1 MIFTDKLI
9 NKNKMFLAGEW
20 VSRDKCIEVLDPQ
33 DHSLITTV
41 PAANESDVIYTIEEA
56 KKGVK
61 IAADMP
67 THERIAILHRA
78 ADWISENKERYATTI
93 AREGSKTI
101 KEARKEVL
109 RCIETLRISA
119 EEARR
124 INGETISF
132 DQMPGSEDRIGYY
145 YRFPIGIIV
154 AITPFNDPLNLVAH
168 KVGPAIAAGNAI
180 IVKPATVTPLSA
192 LLLAEAFE
200 KAGLPPKILSVITGH
215 PGDMGD
221 SLITHSAIRMISFT
235 GGLATGKA
243 IIQKAGLKKI
253 CMELGSNSPVIVLKD
268 ADLEEAVKSTVSG
281 AFWAA
286 GQNCLGVQRIYV
298 QEGVYHDFIGKFIDR
313 TQQYRVGDKLLE
325 ETDMGPMISEKEAK
339 RVESWVN
346 EAVEKGAKLLCG
358 GKREGSFYQPTVL
371 VNVPE
376 NCKLATEEVFGP
388 VVTIYN
394 VPDLDTAISQ
404 SNRVDFGLQAG
415 IFTRDLDKA
424 FRAIRKLDVGG
435 VMVNDSSDYRID
447 AMPFG
452 GVKGSGLGREGIK
465 FALQEMTEPKVVC
478 FKVNNKTI

>member
-1 MIFTDKLI
+1 MFTDNLI

-20 VSRDKCIEVLDPQ
+20 VSRDKSIEVLDPQ

-41 PAANESDVIYTIEEA
+41 PAANERDVIYTIEEA

-61 IAADMP
+61 IAADMS

-78 ADWISENKERYATTI
+78 ADWIFENKERYATTI

-132 DQMPGSEDRIGYY
+132 DQMQGSEDRIGYY

-200 KAGLPPKILSVITGH
+200 KAGLPPKVLSVITGY
-215 PGDMGD
+215 PSDMGD

-235 GGLATGKA
+235 GGLATGKS

-298 QEGVYHDFIGKFIDR
+298 QEGIYHDFIGKFIDR

-325 ETDMGPMISEKEAK
+325 ETDMGPMISEIEAK

-371 VNVPE
+371 VNVSE
-376 NCKLATEEVFGP
+376 DCKLATEEVFGP

-478 FKVNNKTI
+478 FKVTKTI

>member
-1 MIFTDKLI
+1 MMFTDNLI

-20 VSRDKCIEVLDPQ
+20 VSRDKSIEVLDPQ

-41 PAANESDVIYTIEEA
+41 PAANERDVIYTIEEA

-61 IAADMP
+61 IAADMS

-78 ADWISENKERYATTI
+78 ADWIFENKERYATTI

-132 DQMPGSEDRIGYY
+132 DQMQGSEDRIGYY

-200 KAGLPPKILSVITGH
+200 KAGLPPKVLSVITGY
-215 PGDMGD
+215 PSDMGD

-235 GGLATGKA
+235 GGLATGKS

-298 QEGVYHDFIGKFIDR
+298 QEDIYHDFIDKFIDR

-325 ETDMGPMISEKEAK
+325 ETDMGPMISEIEAK

-376 NCKLATEEVFGP
+376 DCKLATEEVFGP

-478 FKVNNKTI
+478 FKVTKTI

>member
-1 MIFTDKLI
+1 MTIIEALTK
-9 NKNKMFLAGEW
+9 KNKMFLAGKW
-20 VSRDKCIEVLDPQ
+20 VSGDKKIEILDPQ
-33 DHSLITTV
+33 DNSLIATV
-41 PAANESDVIYTIEEA
+41 PAANEKDVLHSIEEA
-56 KKGVK
+56 KKGAK

-67 THERIAILHRA
+67 THERIVILNRA
-78 ADWISENKERYATTI
+78 ADWIYEHKEEYAMTI

-101 KEARKEVL
+101 KEARKEVV

-132 DQMPGSEDRIGYY
+132 DQMPGSEERMGYY
-145 YRFPIGIIV
+145 YRFPVGIIV

-168 KVGPAIAAGNAI
+168 KVGPAIASGNAI
-180 IVKPATVTPLSA
+180 IVKPAPATPLSA

-200 KAGLPPKILSVITGH
+200 KAGLPPKVLSVITGY
-215 PGDMGD
+215 PSDMGE

-235 GGLATGKA
+235 GGLATGQA
-243 IIQKAGLKKI
+243 IMQKAGLKKMN
-253 CMELGSNSPVIVLKD
+253 MELGSNSPVIVLED
-268 ADLEEAVKSTVSG
+268 ADLEEAVESTVSG

-286 GQNCLGVQRIYV
+286 GQNCLGVQRVYV
-298 QEGVYHDFIGKFIDR
+298 QEDVYRDFIGKFVNR
-313 TQQYRVGDKLLE
+313 TQQYRVGNKLSE

-358 GKREGSFYQPTVL
+358 GKRQGSFYYPTVL
-371 VNVPE
+371 ENVPAH
-376 NCKLATEEVFGP
+376 CKLATEEVFGP
-388 VVTIYN
+388 VVTIHS
-394 VPDLDTAISQ
+394 VPDLDTAIFQ
-404 SNRVDFGLQAG
+404 SNNVDFGLQAG
-415 IFTRDLDKA
+415 IFTRDLDRA
-424 FRAIRKLDVGG
+424 FGAIRKLDVGG

-465 FALQEMTEPKVVC
+465 FALQEMTETKVVC
-478 FKVNNKTI
+478 FKVSSKR

>member
-1 MIFTDKLI
+1 MFTDNLI

-20 VSRDKCIEVLDPQ
+20 VSRDKSIEVLDPQ

-41 PAANESDVIYTIEEA
+41 PAANERDVIYTIEEA

-61 IAADMP
+61 IAADMS

-78 ADWISENKERYATTI
+78 ADWIFENKERYATTI

-132 DQMPGSEDRIGYY
+132 DQMQGSEDRIGYY

-200 KAGLPPKILSVITGH
+200 KAGLPPKVLSVITGY
-215 PGDMGD
+215 PSDMGD

-235 GGLATGKA
+235 GGLATGKS

-298 QEGVYHDFIGKFIDR
+298 QEDIYHDFIDKFIDR

-325 ETDMGPMISEKEAK
+325 ETDMGPMISEIEAK

-346 EAVEKGAKLLCG
+346 EAVEKGGKLLCG

-376 NCKLATEEVFGP
+376 DCKLATEEVFGP

-478 FKVNNKTI
+478 FKVTKTI